1 MDKVS
6 IKNGEY
12 VTSSAEPLPS
22 EVDESTSDL
31 PVQGPLPYEPDDAPW
46 KRPTS
51 RKKDSSIR
59 KL

>member
-1 MDKVS
+1 MS
-6 IKNGEY
+6 PLNSES
-12 VTSSAEPLPS
+12 TASSGDPLAS
-22 EVDESTSDL
+22 EADESTSDL